1 MKQADFVEIF
11 LFPKNYRVQIIR
23 NEIIEAD
30 FNSDFINRFFFSFP
44 MQTPMSKNNYH
55 PYELLIGR
63 LRFCVALYRGFASY
77 LNSSP

>member
-30 FNSDFINRFFFSFP
+30 FNSDFINRFFFLFLCKLDV
-44 MQTPMSKNNYH
+44 QK
-55 PYELLIGR
+55 
-63 LRFCVALYRGFASY
+63 
-77 LNSSP
+77 

>member
-30 FNSDFINRFFFSFP
+30 FNSDFINSFFFSFP
-44 MQTPMSKNNYH
+44 VQTRCPKITTTHTNYLSVDYVSAWLCTGALH
-55 PYELLIGR
+55 PI
-63 LRFCVALYRGFASY
+63 
-77 LNSSP
+77 